1 MEIGA
6 LNRDIYRQ
14 MNDFTLS
21 FHVIEELKGVIMCFG
36 QYF

>member
-21 FHVIEELKGVIMCFG
+21 FYVTEELKFVIMRFG
-36 QYF
+36 KYF